1 MDNTYEISD
10 SDSGGQEDEERQ
22 IAEAI
27 RLSLLES
34 SGPPAQGES
43 SNSRS
48 PQRRTGKRKVDVI
61 EIVSDD
67 DDSDDND
74 NDNSD
79 NGEEDDGILDG
90 INATRKAP
98 KASNNSSAR
107 VRAVGIPGVTGPA
120 MVSEPAD
127 GLPRMIGNRAQMER
141 ERLARLAELKRS
153 PPEFE
158 LLLDGATPKTPRPV
172 GARLSCFFG
181 GGFTQRDA
189 STIEPSRFSADN
201 KKRIQPHGSQLRND
215 GDPSGATPGL
225 LRYPNGAIKRTWAD
239 GYPKTDTEITFEE
252 VLQKDSL
259 CVAVLSAF
267 QWDIDWVLQKLPLDS
282 IQRLVMVMHA
292 KEEQDRSYK
301 VQQLGDLPK
310 TTLVLPPMQG
320 QVSCMHSKLMLLFHM
335 SGNQKWLRVAVPSA
349 NLTDYDW
356 GELGGVME
364 NTVFIIDLPRL
375 PKPDHNQTH
384 FAQELHHFCTAK
396 GMPEDVLNGLYQY
409 DFSKTKDMAFVHS
422 IGGSN
427 IGKNWHRTGYSGL
440 GTAVKALGLSSGPG
454 LEFDFVTSSLG
465 AANMGFISNM
475 YRAAMGD
482 NGLRELQRCV
492 NKPAKG
498 AKKKKSVLV
507 IDDEITDDDSGAEFD
522 EETNLERIM
531 NHVRIYFPSYETVR
545 LSKKGFNSGGTIC
558 FNSSWWDSPTFP
570 KSLMRDCV
578 STRDGL
584 LMHNKMLFA
593 RPSRQLRA
601 SCGRV
606 DAWAYVGSAN
616 LSESAW

>member
-1 MDNTYEISD
+1 MGNTYEISD
-10 SDSGGQEDEERQ
+10 SDSGEREDEERQ

-34 SGPPAQGES
+34 PRSAAQEES
-43 SNSRS
+43 SSS
-48 PQRRTGKRKVDVI
+48 GGPQRGSKKRKMDVI

-67 DDSDDND
+67 E
-74 NDNSD
+74 
-79 NGEEDDGILDG
+79 GDDGILDG

-98 KASNNSSAR
+98 KASNNSS
-107 VRAVGIPGVTGPA
+107 VRTRAAGILGVTGPA
-120 MVSEPAD
+120 IVSKPAD
-127 GLPRMIGNRAQMER
+127 GLLRTIGNRAQIER

-153 PPEFE
+153 PPDFG
-158 LLLDGATPKTPRPV
+158 LLSDGAAPKSPKPV
-172 GARLSCFFG
+172 GAGPSRFSD
-181 GGFTQRDA
+181 GGFTLGGA
-189 STIEPSRFSADN
+189 SAFEPSRFSTDD
-201 KKRIQPHGSQLRND
+201 RRQIHTHGGRRLGD
-215 GDPSGATPGL
+215 GGDSSDTTSKL
-225 LRYPNGAIKRTWAD
+225 LQYPNGVVKKTWAD
-239 GYPKTDTEITFEE
+239 GYPKTDAEITFEE
-252 VLQKDSL
+252 VLQKESL

-267 QWDIDWVLQKLPLDS
+267 QWDIDWVLKKLPLKT
-282 IQRLVMVMHA
+282 IQKLVMVMHA
-292 KEEQDRSYK
+292 KEEQDRNYK
-301 VQQLGDLPK
+301 AQELSGLPR

-335 SGNQKWLRVAVPSA
+335 SGNQRWLRIAVPSA

-375 PKPDHNQTH
+375 PEPNHNQTL
-384 FAQELHHFCTAK
+384 FAKELHHFCTAK
-396 GMPEDVLNGLYQY
+396 GMPEDVLNGLYHH

-427 IGKNWHRTGYSGL
+427 VGKDWRRTGYSGL

-465 AANMGFISNM
+465 AANMSFISNM
-475 YRAAMGD
+475 YRAALGD
-482 NGLRELQRCV
+482 NGLKELQRCLST
-492 NKPAKG
+492 KG
-498 AKKKKSVLV
+498 AKKKSVLV
-507 IDDEITDDDSGAEFD
+507 VDDEITDDDSGTEFD
-522 EETNLERIM
+522 DETNQERIM

-545 LSKKGFNSGGTIC
+545 LSKKGFSSGGTIC
-558 FNSSWWDSPTFP
+558 FNSSWWDSPNFP
-570 KSLMRDCV
+570 RSVMRDCV
-578 STRDGL
+578 SIRDGL

-593 RPSRQLRA
+593 RPSRQLQA
-601 SCGRV
+601 SAGKV